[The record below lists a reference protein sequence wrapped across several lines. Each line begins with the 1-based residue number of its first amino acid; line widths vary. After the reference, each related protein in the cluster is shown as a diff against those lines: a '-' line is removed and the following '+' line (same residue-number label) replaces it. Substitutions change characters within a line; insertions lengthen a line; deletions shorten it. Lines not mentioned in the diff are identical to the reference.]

1 MEGVKVDYRKYR
13 FSKKELMVCFL
24 KTAGICMVI
33 AYLCYRSVFA
43 MALFP
48 LLFWVLLR
56 KERQQKLE
64 QRKERLSLEFKETM
78 QAVAGALTAGY
89 SIENALKEAQ
99 KEIHQLYGENSY
111 MEEELAQMNAK
122 IGLNQPLEEL
132 FMDFSNRSGVEE
144 VESFCQVFVFAKRGG
159 GDFVKIIKTTVDQIS
174 DKLDIKREI
183 AIMIA
188 SRKLEQKIMQAVPV
202 FILFY
207 LDLTSPEFLQVLY
220 HNSFGNF
227 MMTICLLLYM
237 VAILLAEKIINI
249 SV

>member
-1 MEGVKVDYRKYR
+1 
-13 FSKKELMVCFL
+13 
-24 KTAGICMVI
+24 MVI
-33 AYLCYRSVFA
+33 AYLCYRSVIA
-43 MALFP
+43 MILFP

-159 GDFVKIIKTTVDQIS
+159 GDFAKIIKTTVDQIS